1 MKKTERK
8 SLKVSAL
15 CVEALDKAS
24 GGIPMR
30 NGTVFMRCPGPAS
43 HGWVGWG
50 VENSWTYCP
59 THMAA
64 LA

>member
-15 CVEALDKAS
+15 CVESLDKAA

-30 NGTVFMRCPGPAS
+30 NGTVFMRCRGPLA

-50 VENSWTYCP
+50 VENSYTQCP
-59 THMAA
+59 NHQQ
-64 LA
+64 LL